1 MKIGLV
7 RRGFSRT
14 GGAESYLKRLGRAL
28 SDAGHQLT
36 LFATEEWP
44 AAEWP
49 YGQLVRFK
57 GSSPVG
63 FAKAVAS
70 AGHKVEILFSLER
83 ILECDCY
90 RAGDGVH
97 RVWLEKRE
105 AFEPK
110 WRKSLRF
117 INGKHA
123 ELVELEEG
131 LLGQK
136 KATRVIANS
145 EMVKRQII
153 SEFGYPESLISVIYN
168 GIADTQFKK
177 KPGSRW
183 DHRYDWGLTDQ
194 DIGILFAG
202 SGWER
207 KGLQFAI
214 DAVLKLNNR
223 HLKLLVAGE
232 GKKPPFTPKSIRFLG
247 PVEDMNSLSVAADIF
262 VLPTLYDPFSNAC
275 LEALATGAPVIT
287 TVNNGFSEIIESG
300 VHGEI
305 LKDPQDIAA
314 LADAINRWSPLAQKQ
329 EIRAACAERG
339 HEYTI
344 ERNVAETLKVLEQLY
359 QEKLSPSVVSE
370 AVPEMRSE
378 K

>member
-57 GSSPVG
+57 ESSPLA
-63 FAKAVAS
+63 FAKSVAAARHS
-70 AGHKVEILFSLER
+70 VEILFSLER

-97 RVWLEKRE
+97 QIWLEKRE

-117 INGKHA
+117 MNGKHN
-123 ELVELEEG
+123 ELLELEQG
-131 LLGQK
+131 LLGEK
-136 KATRVIANS
+136 KATRVITNS
-145 EMVKRQII
+145 ETIKRQII
-153 SEFGYPESLISVIYN
+153 SEFNYPESDISVIYN
-168 GIADTQFKK
+168 GIADTDFKK

-183 DHRYDWGLTDQ
+183 DHRYDWGLTDL
-194 DIGILFAG
+194 DVGILFAG

-207 KGLQFAI
+207 KGLRFVI
-214 DAVLKLNNR
+214 DAVQKLNNR
-223 HLKLLVAGE
+223 HIKLLVAGE

-247 PVEDMNSLSVAADIF
+247 PVEDMHSLSVAADIF

-275 LEALATGAPVIT
+275 LEALAAGVPVIT
-287 TVNNGFSEIIESG
+287 TTNNGFSEIIESG
-300 VHGEI
+300 LHGEI
-305 LKDPQDIAA
+305 LKDPEDVAA
-314 LADAINRWSPLAQKQ
+314 LADAINRWSTLSQKP
-329 EIRAACAERG
+329 EIRTACTERG

-344 ERNVAETLKVLEQLY
+344 ERNVADTLKVLEQLY
-359 QEKLSPSVVSE
+359 HGKFGPQ
-370 AVPEMRSE
+370 AVPEVAQ
-378 K
+378 KK

>member
-57 GSSPVG
+57 ESSPLA
-63 FAKAVAS
+63 FAKSVAAARHS
-70 AGHKVEILFSLER
+70 VEILFSLER

-97 RVWLEKRE
+97 QIWLEKRE

-110 WRKSLRF
+110 WRKSLRLM
-117 INGKHA
+117 NGKHN
-123 ELVELEEG
+123 ELLELEQG
-131 LLGQK
+131 LLGEK
-136 KATRVIANS
+136 KATRVITNS
-145 EMVKRQII
+145 EMIKRQII
-153 SEFGYPESLISVIYN
+153 SEFNYVESDISVIYN
-168 GIADTQFKK
+168 GIADTDFKK

-183 DHRYDWGLTDQ
+183 DHRYDWGLTDL
-194 DIGILFAG
+194 DVGILFAG

-207 KGLQFAI
+207 KGLRFVI
-214 DAVLKLNNR
+214 DAVQKLNNR
-223 HLKLLVAGE
+223 HIKLLVAGE

-247 PVEDMNSLSVAADIF
+247 PVEDMHSLSMAADIF

-275 LEALATGAPVIT
+275 LEALAAGVPVIT
-287 TVNNGFSEIIESG
+287 TINNGFSEIIESG
-300 VHGEI
+300 LHGEI
-305 LKDPQDIAA
+305 LKDPEDVAA
-314 LADAINRWSPLAQKQ
+314 LADAINRWSTLSQKP
-329 EIRAACAERG
+329 EIRTACAERG

-344 ERNVAETLKVLEQLY
+344 ERNVADTLKVLEQLY
-359 QEKLSPSVVSE
+359 RGKFGPQ
-370 AVPEMRSE
+370 AVPETVQ
-378 K
+378 KK

>member
-28 SDAGHQLT
+28 SNAGHRLT

-44 AAEWP
+44 AADWP

-57 GSSPVG
+57 ESSPLA

-70 AGHKVEILFSLER
+70 ARHTLEILFSLER

-97 RVWLEKRE
+97 KIWLEKRE
-105 AFEPK
+105 TIEPS

-117 INGKHA
+117 MNAKHN
-123 ELVELEEG
+123 ELLQLEQW
-131 LLGQK
+131 LLGER
-136 KATRVIANS
+136 KATRVITNS

-153 SEFGYPESLISVIYN
+153 SEFNYPENHISVIYN
-168 GIADTQFKK
+168 GIADTNFKM

-183 DHRYDWGLTDQ
+183 DHRYDWGLTDM
-194 DIGILFAG
+194 DFGVLFAW

-207 KGLQFAI
+207 KGLQYAI
-214 DAVLKLNNR
+214 DAVTKLNNR
-223 HLKLLVAGE
+223 RIKMLVAGE
-232 GKKPPFTPKSIRFLG
+232 GKKPSFTPKSVRFLG
-247 PVEDMNSLSVAADIF
+247 PVEDMHSLSIAADIF

-275 LEALATGAPVIT
+275 LEALAAGVPVIT
-287 TVNNGFSEIIESG
+287 TVHNGFSEIIERG
-300 VHGEI
+300 VHGEV
-305 LKDPQDIAA
+305 LDDPRDIAA
-314 LADAINRWSPLAQKQ
+314 LTYAINRWQPLSQKP
-329 EIRAACAERG
+329 EIRDACSKRG
-339 HEYTI
+339 HEYLI
-344 ERNVAETLKVLEQLY
+344 ERNVAETLKVLEEVY
-359 QEKLSPSVVSE
+359 WEKYGRVG
-370 AVPEMRSE
+370 SE

>member
-49 YGQLVRFK
+49 YGHLVRFRE
-57 GSSPVG
+57 SAPLG
-63 FAKAVAS
+63 FAKSVA
-70 AGHKVEILFSLER
+70 ATRHTVEILFSLER

-97 RVWLEKRE
+97 RIWLEKRE
-105 AFEPK
+105 AIEPK

-117 INGKHA
+117 MNGKHN
-123 ELVELEEG
+123 EMLELEQG
-131 LLGQK
+131 LLGEK
-136 KATRVIANS
+136 KASRVITNS
-145 EMVKRQII
+145 EMIKRQII
-153 SEFGYPESLISVIYN
+153 SEFNYPDNLISVIYN
-168 GIADTQFKK
+168 GIADTHFKK

-183 DHRYDWGLTDQ
+183 DHRYDWGLTDL
-194 DIGILFAG
+194 DVGILFAG

-223 HLKLLVAGE
+223 HLKLLIAGE
-232 GKKPPFTPKSIRFLG
+232 GKKPAFTPKSIRFLG
-247 PVEDMNSLSVAADIF
+247 PVEDMNSLSMAADIF

-275 LEALATGAPVIT
+275 LEALAAGTPVIT
-287 TVNNGFSEIIESG
+287 TVNNGFSEIIEPG

-305 LKDPQDIAA
+305 LKDPEDVGA
-314 LADAINRWSPLAQKQ
+314 LSDAINRWCTLAQKP
-329 EIRAACAERG
+329 EIRTACAERG
-339 HEYTI
+339 HEYPI
-344 ERNVAETLKVLEQLY
+344 ERNVGETLKVLEQLY
-359 QEKLSPSVVSE
+359 QHKYGSQ
-370 AVPEMRSE
+370 AVPETVRGE

>member
-57 GSSPVG
+57 ESSPLA
-63 FAKAVAS
+63 FAKSVAAARHS
-70 AGHKVEILFSLER
+70 VEILFSLER

-97 RVWLEKRE
+97 QIWLEKRE

-117 INGKHA
+117 MNGKHN
-123 ELVELEEG
+123 ELLELEQG
-131 LLGQK
+131 LLGEK
-136 KATRVIANS
+136 KATRVITNS
-145 EMVKRQII
+145 ETIKRQII
-153 SEFGYPESLISVIYN
+153 SEFNYPESDISVIYN
-168 GIADTQFKK
+168 GIADTDFKK

-183 DHRYDWGLTDQ
+183 DHRYDWGLTDL
-194 DIGILFAG
+194 DVGILFAG

-207 KGLQFAI
+207 KGLRFVI
-214 DAVLKLNNR
+214 DAVQKLNNR
-223 HLKLLVAGE
+223 HIKLLVAGE

-247 PVEDMNSLSVAADIF
+247 PVEDMHSLSVAADVF

-275 LEALATGAPVIT
+275 LEALAAGVPVIT
-287 TVNNGFSEIIESG
+287 TINNGFSEIIESG
-300 VHGEI
+300 LHGEI
-305 LKDPQDIAA
+305 LKDPEDVAA
-314 LADAINRWSPLAQKQ
+314 LADAINRWSTLSQKP
-329 EIRAACAERG
+329 EIRTACAERG

-344 ERNVAETLKVLEQLY
+344 ERNVADTLKVLEQLY
-359 QEKLSPSVVSE
+359 HGKFGPQ
-370 AVPEMRSE
+370 AVPEVAQ
-378 K
+378 KK